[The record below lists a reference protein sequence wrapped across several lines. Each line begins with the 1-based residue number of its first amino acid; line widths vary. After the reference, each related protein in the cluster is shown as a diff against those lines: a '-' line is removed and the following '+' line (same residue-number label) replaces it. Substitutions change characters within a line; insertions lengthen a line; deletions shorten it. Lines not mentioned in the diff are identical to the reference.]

1 VLCLFQ
7 SRPDTISA
15 GRRLATDRRGVS
27 ALEMALLAPILLLLL
42 TGIAQFGAIYV
53 LQNNMQNTAR
63 ELALRLATAD
73 LLPGQ
78 AQAWASQRLPRR
90 IDGYVVAV
98 ELADDVFKVTI
109 RAPLRQAVPID
120 PLAFFATGELSV
132 RASAREMDL

>member
-1 VLCLFQ
+1 MPCLLH
-7 SRPDTISA
+7 SRPDAIVP
-15 GRRLATDRRGVS
+15 GRRLAADRCGVS
-27 ALEMALLAPILLLLL
+27 ALEMALLAPVLLLLL

-73 LLPGQ
+73 LQAEQ
-78 AQAWASQRLPRR
+78 AQSWAGERLPRH
-90 IDGYVVAV
+90 IDLYVIDV
-98 ELADDVFKVTI
+98 ELADDVYNVTI

-120 PLAFFATGELSV
+120 PLAFFAAGELSV